1 MHTAQALGR
10 QYGNHP
16 TIILKRK
23 IALISLFFFSP
34 DNQTIWG
41 QRDVLLHR

>member
-10 QYGNHP
+10 QYDNHP
-16 TIILKRK
+16 AIILKRK
-23 IALISLFFFSP
+23 IALPSLFFSP

-41 QRDVLLHR
+41 KRDVLLHG